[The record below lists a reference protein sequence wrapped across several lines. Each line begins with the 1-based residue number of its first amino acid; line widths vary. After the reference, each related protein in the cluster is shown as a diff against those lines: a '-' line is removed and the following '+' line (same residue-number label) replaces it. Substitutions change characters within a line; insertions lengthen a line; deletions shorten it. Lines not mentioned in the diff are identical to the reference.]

1 MTPGDATANLDS
13 ADDVAAKF
21 GMGEMGEARFLRTA
35 LGAARIGLAD
45 YRVKPGRRAGFGHRH
60 RQAEEMYVVLA
71 GSGRFK
77 LDDEIVEVAARD
89 VLYCPP
95 SVMREWEA
103 GPDGLHMLAFG
114 EHAEADNEGRRDFWT
129 D

>member
-1 MTPGDATANLDS
+1 MTPRPAKTNLD
-13 ADDVAAKF
+13 AVEDVAARF
-21 GMGEMGEARFLRTA
+21 GMAEMGEARFLRTA
-35 LGAARIGLAD
+35 LGAERIGLAD

-60 RQAEEMYVVLA
+60 REAEELYVVLA

-77 LDDEIVEVAARD
+77 LDNEIIDVTARD

-114 EHAEADNEGRRDFWT
+114 GHADNDNEGNQEFWV